1 MNRISYWI
9 FASYLSYDVSIMR
22 NSFTTVSSKGQL
34 VIPAEVRQR
43 LGIKT
48 GTRIAIEIE
57 DTRLILEP
65 ITEAYIRSLRGSLK
79 GKTSMVEARDR
90 EHRLEK

>member
-1 MNRISYWI
+1 
-9 FASYLSYDVSIMR
+9 MR
-22 NSFTTVSSKGQL
+22 HSFTTVSSKGQL
-34 VIPAEVRQR
+34 VIPAGVRQK
-43 LGIKT
+43 LGIKA
-48 GTRIAIEIE
+48 GTRVAIEIE